1 MAASQ
6 TATLSETVSTQLNG
20 IVLVWSKYS
29 GGAQNYEW
37 NCFFVPK
44 QHVSRHSGAGYVMYC
59 GGVWPSYKYVYINN
73 GSIVGND
80 TNSNSAAGAMGSTVD
95 NTNHC
100 LRYVYGV

>member
-1 MAASQ
+1 MDASQ
-6 TATLSETVSTQLNG
+6 TVTLSEAVSTQLNG

-44 QHVSRHSGAGYVMYC
+44 QHVTRHSGAGYSLMC
-59 GGVWPSYKYVYINN
+59 MGNWPSYKYIYVNDQ
-73 GSIVGND
+73 SITGNAAN
-80 TNSNSAAGAMGSTVD
+80 NSNNSINGVNYDSK
-95 NTNHC
+95 NHC